1 MDIFKMSN
9 SEKRKKVYFGPIFEM
24 QFVTDMLT
32 MPILDANFVTA
43 TIFMRLFRLVKNIS
57 III

>member
-1 MDIFKMSN
+1 MSN

-32 MPILDANFVTA
+32 MPILDANFVTDN
-43 TIFMRLFRLVKNIS
+43 IFMRLFLPDKNVSHS
-57 III
+57 IYEY